1 MMLKAGFGFERM
13 RQDCE
18 RLIPGL
24 VSPSGLLRALGT
36 GPLDLVP
43 PGSPS
48 PLVSSHDLSLPGK
61 KTYLHHLTC
70 SKLTL

>member
-36 GPLDLVP
+36 GPLDL
-43 PGSPS
+43 GTTWFTLPS
-48 PLVSSHDLSLPGK
+48 GQQP
-61 KTYLHHLTC
+61 
-70 SKLTL
+70 